1 MRRSFRIS
9 RSSLM
14 PGGDALLMSE
24 VVGHTGSE
32 NEAESILRSLRRLG
46 SDGSIGHYE
55 IVPTPD
61 RRSSQVARPVVWS
74 VRAVR
79 D

>member
-1 MRRSFRIS
+1 MRSSFRIA
-9 RSSLM
+9 RASLL
-14 PGGDALLMSE
+14 PADDVLLMEE
-24 VVGHTGSE
+24 VVRHTGSE
-32 NEAESILRSLRRLG
+32 GEAESILRSLRRLG

-55 IVPTPD
+55 IVPTPE
-61 RRSSQVARPVVWS
+61 RPSYRGSRPVTWS